1 MPRFNNIKPSEGLD
15 EETASEW
22 ERICKAAGLVGRKF
36 KEADRALLET
46 YVRTWKIWKDCHT
59 KVQVEGSVITHHN
72 GVVGTNPYYKNF
84 HELTKLLRG
93 LLADLGCTPA
103 SRDFD
108 VKAKASKEKPAG
120 IPKY

>member
-1 MPRFNNIKPSEGLD
+1 MPNFKNIKPSEGLD
-15 EETASEW
+15 EESSTEW
-22 ERICKAAGLVGRKF
+22 NRICAAANASGRKF

-46 YVRTWKIWKDCHT
+46 YVRTWKIWKECHAR
-59 KVQVEGSVITHHN
+59 VQVEGSVITHHN
-72 GVVGTNPYYKNF
+72 GVLGTNPYYKNF

-108 VKAKASKEKPAG
+108 VKQKKEKPLAL
-120 IPKY
+120 PKY